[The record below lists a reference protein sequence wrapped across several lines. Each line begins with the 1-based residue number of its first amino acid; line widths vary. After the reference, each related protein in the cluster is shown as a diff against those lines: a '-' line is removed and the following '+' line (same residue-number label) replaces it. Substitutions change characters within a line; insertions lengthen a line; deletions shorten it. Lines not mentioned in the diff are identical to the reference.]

1 MDVKELYDQVDG
13 LFTKRSSLMLLWQEQ
28 AENFY
33 PERADFTF
41 RRQLGTDFAAN
52 LMTSYPLMCRREMGD
67 QVGTM
72 LRPTAKP
79 WFEVSPT
86 DPDRNTIDAKRW
98 LEYTTNVQ
106 RRAMYDRRTLFTRAT
121 KEGDNDFVTFGQ
133 TCLSVRLNRDADRLL
148 FQCWHLRDVVW
159 QENEEGQLCLI
170 GRKWKPTARELQRL
184 FGAKVH
190 DKVTQALKNN
200 KPFTEFE
207 CVHIVVEAPLYDK
220 KAGDRPYWSIYYD
233 IENKHLLEEVAIW
246 TTEYFIPRWQTVSG
260 SQYAFSPATIAALP
274 DARLIQSMT
283 YTLLEAGEK
292 ITNPPMLATI
302 DAVRSDMQIF
312 AGGTTWL
319 DRDYDEKLGEALR
332 PMNIDAKGMPLGI
345 DMQRD
350 ARSMIAQAFY
360 LNKLTLPER
369 GKEMTAYE
377 VGQRIQEYIRGALPL
392 FEPMEAEYNGALCEM
407 TFDLLRRHGAFG
419 SPFDMPKALQGAEL
433 QFHFVSP
440 LHDAIEQLKGA
451 KFLEMGQ
458 YIAEAVQLDR
468 SVASIPDAKAALRD
482 VLLSVGAPANWV
494 RTELE
499 AKKVEEQQA
508 AASNAAQSLA
518 AMTQGSQVVA
528 NLSAAAKDRAAAGAQ
543 P

>member
-190 DKVTQALKNN
+190 DKVAQALKNN

-233 IENKHLLEEVAIW
+233 VENKHVLEEVAIW

-319 DRDYDEKLGEALR
+319 DRDYDEKMGEALR

-345 DMQRD
+345 EMQRD
-350 ARSMIAQAFY
+350 ARAMIAQAFY

-440 LHDAIEQLKGA
+440 LHDAVEQLKGA